1 MNKEERKK
9 NQWNKQTKTLV
20 LWKDHQTLVRL
31 IREKYREQ
39 KLQVANIRNNEGT
52 LLEVLQ
58 TLKGQWEKIMSK
70 CVTT

>member
-1 MNKEERKK
+1 MKQQQKK
-9 NQWNKQTKTLV
+9 PLV

-58 TLKGQWEKIMSK
+58 TLQGQWDKIMSK